1 MLGSHLQ
8 NNRFSKKANNFP
20 IICAKYALESRAGSV
35 KPSGVVDSRVRLQ
48 STARVLEG
56 VPYLIWASV
65 TVLARISTL
74 ANPSL
79 ECHWCT
85 AAHFKQR
92 HFKHQILTIV
102 FCLDFKVGIN
112 HCLKWLA
119 NELASDAW
127 LARATVILRIRHN
140 AVDRGRIIDASSYCF
155 SAIMILSISST
166 SSNCKIWNSKRPYL
180 PADLNWSDFS
190 PPKGHRVLKTLK
202 AFKNPHIRSRMNKF
216 SKRASSLICALKKSI
231 KKPFLRYL
239 KIFKER
245 KIFKIA

>member
-1 MLGSHLQ
+1 MRQ
-8 NNRFSKKANNFP
+8 K
-20 IICAKYALESRAGSV
+20 CAIESRARSV

-74 ANPSL
+74 ANPLL

-127 LARATVILRIRHN
+127 LARATVILRIRNN
-140 AVDRGRIIDASSYCF
+140 AVDRGEIIDASSYCF

-166 SSNCKIWNSKRPYL
+166 SSNWEFEGFK
-180 PADLNWSDFS
+180 
-190 PPKGHRVLKTLK
+190 KTLSSSRRK
-202 AFKNPHIRSRMNKF
+202 LIRFQSAKRSSRLEDF
-216 SKRASSLICALKKSI
+216 EGLQEPAYSLSD
-231 KKPFLRYL
+231 
-239 KIFKER
+239 E
-245 KIFKIA
+245 